1 MRRRPVPL
9 AASRPGLGR
18 VSRSVVRFIMP
29 VSTGTKVN
37 VAFVAALAILGIVSA
52 AAFRTATEYI
62 ETNRLVARSHQV
74 LTGLSDL
81 LGWTRV
87 AESSRRAFVLTGED
101 DHLSEYQI
109 SLNALRRVRES
120 LGLAAADNPQLEARL
135 RDLDP
140 LLQKRL
146 AVLEESIEHRRR
158 GFDLALQAR
167 STEQGA
173 ALMETLGEAVSNIE
187 KSEQELLSARTARA
201 RETARRTK
209 MTIVFA
215 SLLALGVVGIALIQ
229 IRRDL
234 HARARGERA
243 LREASAEIRDLYNN
257 APCGYHSL
265 DADGVF
271 VRINDTELAWL
282 GYARE
287 EVVGKKRFVDLI
299 SEASRRVFAENFPVF
314 KERGW
319 VRDLEFEM
327 VRKDGTGFPVL
338 LSATAVRDPAGK
350 YLMSRSVL
358 IDLSEL
364 RRAEESLN
372 RFFELS
378 ASMLCICG
386 FDGTF
391 LRVNAAWEKTLGY
404 TPEEL
409 TREPFLNFVH
419 PDDREATVAEF
430 ETILAGGTAL
440 NFENRYRTKDGSFR
454 WLLWSATPYF
464 PDRVVYAA
472 ARDVTERRRAEE
484 EIRAL
489 NQELEAFSYSVSHDL
504 RAPLRAIDGFSQALL
519 EDCGDRL
526 DEQGRDH
533 LRRVRAATQRM
544 AQLID
549 DMLTLSRVTRAELRR
564 EIVDL
569 SKLAEEIAAELR
581 RADPDR
587 TAEVEI
593 EPGLVAAG
601 DPRLLRVLVGNLLS
615 NAWKFTAGSEPAR
628 IELGRCPTS
637 ADGRGFFVRDNG
649 AGFDMTYANK
659 LFAPFQRLHRQ
670 SEFPGTGVGLAIVQR
685 IVHRHGGRVWAE
697 GAVGRGATFYFTL

>member
-1 MRRRPVPL
+1 
-9 AASRPGLGR
+9 
-18 VSRSVVRFIMP
+18 
-29 VSTGTKVN
+29 
-37 VAFVAALAILGIVSA
+37 
-52 AAFRTATEYI
+52 
-62 ETNRLVARSHQV
+62 
-74 LTGLSDL
+74 
-81 LGWTRV
+81 
-87 AESSRRAFVLTGED
+87 
-101 DHLSEYQI
+101 
-109 SLNALRRVRES
+109 
-120 LGLAAADNPQLEARL
+120 
-135 RDLDP
+135 
-140 LLQKRL
+140 
-146 AVLEESIEHRRR
+146 
-158 GFDLALQAR
+158 
-167 STEQGA
+167 
-173 ALMETLGEAVSNIE
+173 
-187 KSEQELLSARTARA
+187 
-201 RETARRTK
+201 
-209 MTIVFA
+209 
-215 SLLALGVVGIALIQ
+215 
-229 IRRDL
+229 
-234 HARARGERA
+234 
-243 LREASAEIRDLYNN
+243 
-257 APCGYHSL
+257 
-265 DADGVF
+265 
-271 VRINDTELAWL
+271 
-282 GYARE
+282 
-287 EVVGKKRFVDLI
+287 
-299 SEASRRVFAENFPVF
+299 
-314 KERGW
+314 
-319 VRDLEFEM
+319 
-327 VRKDGTGFPVL
+327 
-338 LSATAVRDPAGK
+338 
-350 YLMSRSVL
+350 
-358 IDLSEL
+358 
-364 RRAEESLN
+364 
-372 RFFELS
+372 
-378 ASMLCICG
+378 MLCICG

-601 DPRLLRVLVGNLLS
+601 DPRLLRVLVVNLLS